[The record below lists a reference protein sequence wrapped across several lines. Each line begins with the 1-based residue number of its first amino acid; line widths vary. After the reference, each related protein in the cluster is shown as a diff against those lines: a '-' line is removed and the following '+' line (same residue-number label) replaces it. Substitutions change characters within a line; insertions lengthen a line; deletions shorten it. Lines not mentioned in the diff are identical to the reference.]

1 MSFDALK
8 IKVGRRPIT
17 LVEVDLDFCGLTYG
31 VAPCTAAIG
40 TTGTIKC
47 YNTYKTCQSK
57 PNFSKTVKTYRFVSE
72 GSFLPVGED
81 VLPCITGVS
90 IAPTQLNPRG
100 VAVSASATI
109 TLRDFPHH
117 DRGIDPYAVTRGIE
131 NAGSFFGKLKARN
144 PFVTGRPVRVM
155 TGYINNQRVIY
166 GRARNYIIDRIE
178 GPDASGMVK
187 LICKDPLK
195 FSDGEK
201 LKAPKESKGLLASN
215 LPTGVHT
222 FALTPAGVGVEYPT
236 SGRLRIND
244 ELVDYAGKSGDNIT
258 LVTRGVA
265 GTEHVAHDAGEKV
278 QLCKV
283 FDNVYVDQLLYALLV
298 DFAGVDATYISTTD
312 WAAERTTWL
321 ASFTLSYTLSEP
333 EAVKDLL
340 NEVLLMS
347 GSVLWWDEVSGKLRW
362 KVITVAPDV
371 GVVPTIDGVS
381 HILEGSLQVKDL
393 PNDRVSR
400 VLTYFNP
407 RGPLVKRDK
416 KDFASVSAMVDLDS
430 ENNLSYGEEKTL
442 EVINRWNPSLTEIEN
457 ISQRYIDRYKVMPR
471 ELTVTLDA
479 KDINLK
485 TGDYVDV
492 NTRVLQGPTGQN
504 QPARFLI
511 TETNETAMGSHV
523 QYTMVQIE
531 ELAGRITRLIADDAC
546 PVWSLASADQKA
558 TYLFISGDD
567 GLMGDGSPAPLIS

>member
-1 MSFDALK
+1 MTFDALK

-31 VAPCTAAIG
+31 TSPCTAAIG

-57 PNFSKTVKTYRFVSE
+57 ANFAKTTKTYRFVTE
-72 GSFLPVGED
+72 TSFLPVGQD

-117 DRGIDPYAVTRGIE
+117 DRGFDPYSVERGIT

-144 PFVTGRPVRVM
+144 PFVVGRPVRVL
-155 TGYINNQRVIY
+155 TGYIDQQRAIY

-178 GPDASGMVK
+178 GPDAGGTVK
-187 LICKDPLK
+187 IICKDPLR

-201 LKAPKESKGLLASN
+201 LKAPNESKGLLTGALS
-215 LPTGVHT
+215 TGVHT
-222 FALTPAGVGVEYPT
+222 FTLTPTGVGVEYPA
-236 SGRLRIND
+236 SGRLRIGD
-244 ELVDYAGKSGDNIT
+244 ELMDYTTRSGDVISG
-258 LVTRGVA
+258 VTRGVA
-265 GTEHVAHDAGEKV
+265 GTEHVDHEANDKV

-283 FDNVYVDQLLYALLV
+283 YTNQYTDQIIYDLLV
-298 DFAGVDATYISTTD
+298 TYAGIDATYID
-312 WAAERTTWL
+312 VAEWASERTTWL
-321 ASFTLSYTLSEP
+321 GSLTLSYTLSEP

-340 NEVLLMS
+340 NEILLLS
-347 GSVLWWDEVSGKLRW
+347 GSVLWWDEVGAKLRW
-362 KVITVAPDV
+362 KVVTNAPDV
-371 GVVPTIDGVS
+371 GAVPTIDGTS

-407 RGPLVKRDK
+407 RGALVQRDK
-416 KDFASVSAMVDLDS
+416 KDFASVSAVVDLDS
-430 ENNLSYGEEKTL
+430 ESELSYGEEKTL
-442 EVINRWNPSLTEIEN
+442 EVTNRWNASLTEIEN
-457 ISQRYIDRYKVMPR
+457 VAQRYIDRYKVMPR

-492 NTRVLQGPTGQN
+492 NARVLQGPTGEI

-511 TETNETAMGSHV
+511 TETNEISIGSQV